1 MTKNNEDEDGD
12 LDNKKRK
19 EIKDFAIW
27 FNRTEKQNQEKR
39 KKDLKRKRELE
50 QVCTKS
56 KPIKMDQKKLDHN
69 NLFQNAPGGSRMK
82 NGLGKSDMQLTRQL
96 LSNPEPS
103 YSPSVRKFSSVQNNK
118 TVQESTPNLVQ
129 PKRPRQLG
137 PTPLVV
143 KDAVIPRTFRRSS
156 YHPQSNSS
164 TGSNQSDVRRRASL
178 NSPLSPLSQSPLN
191 QSKKLYSKIP

>member
-56 KPIKMDQKKLDHN
+56 KPRKMDQKN
-69 NLFQNAPGGSRMK
+69 WTITIFFRMPQV
-82 NGLGKSDMQLTRQL
+82 D
-96 LSNPEPS
+96 
-103 YSPSVRKFSSVQNNK
+103 
-118 TVQESTPNLVQ
+118 QE
-129 PKRPRQLG
+129 
-137 PTPLVV
+137 
-143 KDAVIPRTFRRSS
+143 
-156 YHPQSNSS
+156 
-164 TGSNQSDVRRRASL
+164 
-178 NSPLSPLSQSPLN
+178 
-191 QSKKLYSKIP
+191 

>member
-50 QVCTKS
+50 QVCTETTFWT
-56 KPIKMDQKKLDHN
+56 KLDQNHKNHN
-69 NLFQNAPGGSRMK
+69 FKNAPGGSRMK

-103 YSPSVRKFSSVQNNK
+103 YSPSVSPSRIFSSVQIIKLSRSQRLIWYNLKGHDNW
-118 TVQESTPNLVQ
+118 VQ
-129 PKRPRQLG
+129 R
-137 PTPLVV
+137 
-143 KDAVIPRTFRRSS
+143 
-156 YHPQSNSS
+156 HW
-164 TGSNQSDVRRRASL
+164 
-178 NSPLSPLSQSPLN
+178 
-191 QSKKLYSKIP
+191 